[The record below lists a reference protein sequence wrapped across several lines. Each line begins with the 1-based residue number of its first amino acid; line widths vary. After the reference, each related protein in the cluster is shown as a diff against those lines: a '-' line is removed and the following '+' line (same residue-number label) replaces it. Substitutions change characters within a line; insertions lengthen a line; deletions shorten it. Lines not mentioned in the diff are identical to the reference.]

1 MVDHQTERKK
11 QERFSHRHQT
21 CDEMLWLEFKNGDR
35 NSFAIIYL
43 RYCKVLMQT
52 GILICDD
59 KDLVMDC
66 IHDLFVEIWKNRG
79 GLGLPLSVKAYL
91 IRSLQRKLLR
101 QLKKR
106 RSGFC
111 QYQVDAVPDTETV
124 PSIEKKIISE
134 QFRKEQ
140 KLDVQKAI
148 TVLTR
153 RQQEAVYLRFYAN
166 LSYAEIA
173 GKMAISTDSIYN
185 LISKAMGN
193 MQQELERMPMH
204 TL

>member
-1 MVDHQTERKK
+1 MTDYQTIHKEEIISFHRRKTCEETLWVDFKK
-11 QERFSHRHQT
+11 
-21 CDEMLWLEFKNGDR
+21 GDR
-35 NSFAIIYL
+35 RSFALLYL
-43 RYCKVLMQT
+43 RYHK
-52 GILICDD
+52 ILIQSGISICSDR
-59 KDLVMDC
+59 DLIMDC
-66 IHDLFVEIWKNRG
+66 IHDLFVELWKNKT
-79 GLGLPLSVKAYL
+79 GLCIPQSVKAYL
-91 IRSLQRKLLR
+91 VRSLQRKLLR
-101 QLKKR
+101 QLKKQ
-106 RSGFC
+106 RSGC
-111 QYQVDAVPDTETV
+111 CHYPVETVPDTETV
-124 PSIEKKIISE
+124 PSIERKLITD

-140 KLDVQKAI
+140 KNDVRKAI

-166 LSYAEIA
+166 LSYSEIA